1 MVDPPPTARMTRS
14 ADPDK
19 SGPSTAHLPRWSER
33 PWHALSPSGVL
44 QALDVDITTGLGPDP
59 VRQRL
64 SAHGPNALPEAP
76 PRPAWKTFAR
86 QFRSPLIYILFAAAV
101 LAVALGHHGDAA
113 VILAVVGVNALIGT
127 YQEGRAE
134 RSMAALRQLAALH
147 VRVRR
152 DAREQIIEARD
163 LVPGD
168 VLVLTAG
175 DAVAADAR
183 LMETAQLQVAEAA
196 LTGESV
202 PVSKGVN
209 PVPEATGL
217 ADRHNMVYSG
227 THVTAGRALAVVV
240 GTGVHTE
247 VGRIAGLTERAEEPR
262 TPLEHR
268 LERFGRAL
276 VAAALGLFV
285 AVVLLGLWRELP
297 LSEVLMVAISQMV
310 SMVPEGLPVAM
321 TIALAVGMQRM
332 AARGAIIRRLSA
344 VETLGSTTVICSD
357 KTGTLTRN
365 EMTAV
370 ALWLPDGR
378 DVSVEGI
385 GYAPEGTLRWV
396 RPATEGT
403 TGEALHR
410 PASSLPTVGHTGAE
424 RGAAT
429 AWVPGFARDLDPARD
444 LPLHDLLQAAAL
456 CNDAQLLPPQQ
467 GAGWTAVG
475 DPTEAA
481 LLTLA
486 LKGGVDPDVSRRAHP
501 RAAEWPFD
509 SGVKLMATR
518 HALPGFA
525 RKVLIKGAP
534 EAVLR
539 LCSGAPAVLHDAAR
553 ARAEAMAGQA
563 LRVLAFA
570 SVDDDALDAAA
581 SFDVLAG
588 RARLLG
594 LVGQIDPPREEVRAA
609 VADCRGAGIRPVMV
623 TGDHKLTGLAIARA
637 LGIARERD
645 RAVDGAELERMG
657 EADLRDALPRIAVFA
672 RVQPA
677 QKLRIVEA
685 LQSRGEVVA
694 MTGDGVNDAP
704 ALARADVGVAMGIT
718 GTEVAK
724 SAAKIVVTDDNFA
737 TIVGAVEQGRVV
749 YGNLKKVILYLFA
762 TSLAEVAVLL
772 LALLGGFPLPLAAV
786 QILWINIVTEGTV
799 TVNLVMDPADGQE
812 MRRRPVA
819 RDDRLLG
826 RELLLRVALMTPAI
840 AAVSFGWFAWRLQ
853 QGLPLEVVRT
863 ETFTVL
869 AMCQWFN
876 VLNCQSATASA
887 LGPGLLRNR
896 WLLGGLTLSVALQA
910 LVLYAP
916 PMNALFHTVPLTPES
931 LLPLL
936 ALASAVLW
944 AEELRKLFVRS
955 RTRRREGR

>member
-1 MVDPPPTARMTRS
+1 MAEPPAS
-14 ADPDK
+14 PDID
-19 SGPSTAHLPRWSER
+19 R
-33 PWHALSPSGVL
+33 PWHALAVQEVL
-44 QALDVDITTGLGPDP
+44 RALQVDPEAG
-59 VRQRL
+59 L
-64 SAHGPNALPEAP
+64 SASQVRERAARHGPNALPEAP
-76 PRPAWKTFAR
+76 PRPAWRSFAR

-101 LAVALGHHGDAA
+101 LAVALGHRGDAA
-113 VILAVVGVNALIGT
+113 VILAVVFVNALIGSF
-127 YQEGRAE
+127 QEGRAE
-134 RSMAALRQLAALH
+134 RSMAALRRLSALR

-152 DAREQIIEARD
+152 DGQEQVVEARE

-168 VLVLTAG
+168 VFALAAG

-183 LMETAQLQVAEAA
+183 LVEAAQLQAAEAA

-202 PVSKGVN
+202 PVAKGVA
-209 PVPEATGL
+209 PTPEAAGL
-217 ADRHNMVYSG
+217 ADRHDMVYSG

-240 GTGVHTE
+240 GTGPQTE
-247 VGRIAGLTERAEEPR
+247 VGRIAGLTERAQEPG
-262 TPLEHR
+262 TPLEQR
-268 LERFGRAL
+268 LQGFGRAL

-285 AVVLLGLWRELP
+285 LVVLLGLWRELP
-297 LSEVLMVAISQMV
+297 LPEVLMVAISQMV

-332 AARGAIIRRLSA
+332 ASRGAIIRRLSA

-365 EMTAV
+365 EMTVV
-370 ALWLPDGR
+370 ALWVADGR
-378 DVSVEGI
+378 DFAVDGI
-385 GYAPEGTLRWV
+385 GYAPTGGLHALPRQEQEPSPMPAGSHPRAV
-396 RPATEGT
+396 PRPDA
-403 TGEALHR
+403 
-410 PASSLPTVGHTGAE
+410 
-424 RGAAT
+424 
-429 AWVPGFARDLDPARD
+429 DPALRE
-444 LPLHDLLQAAAL
+444 LLEAAAL
-456 CNDAQLLPPQQ
+456 CNDARLQPPAA
-467 GAGWTAVG
+467 GAGWTALG

-481 LLTLA
+481 LLTLVCKAGLDPQA
-486 LKGGVDPDVSRRAHP
+486 LRAAHP
-501 RAAEWPFD
+501 RDAELPFD
-509 SGVKLMATR
+509 SDAKLMATR
-518 HALPGFA
+518 HALPGA
-525 RKVLIKGAP
+525 PRRVLIKGAP

-539 LCSGAPAVLHDAAR
+539 LCGTEPAALREAVRH
-553 ARAEAMAGQA
+553 RAEAMAGRA

-570 SVDDDALDAAA
+570 AVDDDPLDAEVG
-581 SFDVLAG
+581 FDALAG

-623 TGDHKLTGLAIARA
+623 TGDHKLTGLAIARE
-637 LGIARERD
+637 LGIARDGD
-645 RAVDGAELERMG
+645 RAVDGVELERMG
-657 EADLRDALPRIAVFA
+657 EADLLAQLPHIAVFA

-685 LQSRGEVVA
+685 LQARGEVVA

-724 SAAKIVVTDDNFA
+724 GAAKIVVTDDNFA

-762 TSLAEVAVLL
+762 TSLAEVVVLL

-799 TVNLVMDPADGQE
+799 TVNLVMDPADGHE
-812 MRRRPVA
+812 MRRQPVP
-819 RDDRLLG
+819 RGDRLLG
-826 RELLLRVALMTPAI
+826 RALLLRVALMTPAI
-840 AAVSFGWFAWRLQ
+840 AGVTFGWFAWRLQ
-853 QGLPLEVVRT
+853 QGVPLEVVRT

-887 LGPGLLRNR
+887 LRLGVLRNR

-910 LVLYAP
+910 LVIYAP
-916 PMNALFHTVPLTPES
+916 PMNALFHTTPLAPST

-944 AEELRKLFVRS
+944 VEELRKLIVRAGPRS
-955 RTRRREGR
+955 GRQPGFA